1 MAETLRVG
9 GVDACVERIL
19 AWAGT
24 DLRVAAPLGLG
35 KPNVLLNALYR
46 RAVAQSGLTLHLFTA
61 LSLTRPV
68 AGSDLERRFLEPF
81 LDRHFGADYP
91 DLEYAE
97 ARRAGRLPANVR
109 ISEFYFQSGALL
121 GNDDAQR
128 EYVSLN
134 YTHAARALAEVG
146 INVITQLVARRAGPE
161 RERWSL
167 ACNPDVTQDV
177 LDAMKANGRP
187 RPLMVGV
194 VHPAMPFVGNEAEVE
209 QGFFDLLLDD
219 PAPAHTLFAL
229 TREPV
234 ETVEFALGLQASTL
248 VRDGGT
254 LQIGIGALSD
264 ALVHGLLLRHQRN
277 TDYRTALDALGGPHS
292 LSSHIGGVDPFAR
305 GLYGASEMVM
315 DGFMHLARAGVLRR
329 RVYDDVALERA
340 LADGVIT
347 DTLDGEAA
355 ERLYARGALAPHLD
369 QRELRRLIR
378 FGLLPADTRL
388 EQDTLVLADGSSLGT
403 DLRQATTRTAL
414 GRIFDRRRLR
424 EGRYL
429 RGAFFLG
436 SKEFYA
442 WLRGLNGEELDGF
455 SMTRVSDI
463 NQLSGGRE
471 SLEALQRRGARFFNT
486 CMMATA
492 LGAAVSDALED
503 GRVVSG
509 VGGQYNFVAMGHA
522 LRDGRSVL
530 LLRSCRGGAAGT
542 RSNILWSYGHTTIP
556 RHLRDV
562 FVTEY
567 GIADLRGKS
576 DQDCVLAMLAITD
589 ARFLDGLVAQAKRA
603 GKLRTTLSV
612 PDRWR
617 QNTPARLHDALR
629 AFQARGLFAAFPFGS
644 DFNAEEQR
652 LLPALQ
658 WLRRRSGGAA
668 ARAVLVGRALLA
680 DRALPEDEAAL
691 SRMGLTPPNGIGARV
706 LRRLMALGLAAAR

>member
-1 MAETLRVG
+1 MAEILRVG

-19 AWAGT
+19 AWAGP

-35 KPNVLLNALYR
+35 KPNLLLNALYR

-134 YTHAARALAEVG
+134 YTHAARDLAEVG

-161 RERWSL
+161 CERWSL
-167 ACNPDVTQDV
+167 ACNPDVTQDL

-194 VHPAMPFVGNEAEVE
+194 VHPALPFVGNEAEVE

-277 TDYRTALDALGGPHS
+277 TDYRTALEALGGLHS
-292 LSSHIGGVDPFAR
+292 LVSHIGGVDPFAR

-315 DGFMHLARAGVLRR
+315 DGFMHLTRAGVLRR

-347 DTLDGEAA
+347 DTLDGQAA
-355 ERLYARGALAPHLD
+355 ERLYASGALAPHLD
-369 QRELRRLIR
+369 QHELRRLIR
-378 FGLLPADTRL
+378 FGLLPADTHL
-388 EQDTLVLADGSSLGT
+388 EQDTLALADGSRLGT
-403 DLRQATTRTAL
+403 DLRQAATRTAL
-414 GRIFDRRRLR
+414 GRVFDRRRLR

-463 NQLSGGRE
+463 NQLYGGRE

-509 VGGQYNFVAMGHA
+509 VGGQYNFVAMAHA

-530 LLRSCRGGAAGT
+530 LLRSCRGRAAGT

-589 ARFLDGLVAQAKRA
+589 ARFLDDLVAQAKRA
-603 GKLRTTLSV
+603 GKLRTTFSV

-644 DFNAEEQR
+644 DFTAEEQR

-658 WLRRRSGGAA
+658 WLRRRSGGAVT
-668 ARAVLVGRALLA
+668 RAVLLGRALLA

-691 SRMGLTPPNGIGARV
+691 ARMGLTPPNGIGGRV